1 MKSNRIAWLASLLL
15 SGTLLLP
22 AMDAVAQPAQKSAQ
36 KLKGKPTK
44 ASNQSKPNDPK
55 LSAKAVP
62 LPRPHPGRGTA
73 ASKLSG
79 AFAVSAFP
87 RTASDSASQ
96 LSSQA
101 PTRVSTAPVA
111 PPSPPVSPLD
121 LSTVKRALELIRRGK
136 ADEATSLKASLND
149 AGAAKLIEWAV
160 LRSNNGDGK
169 SFERYSAFVNA
180 NPGWPSVGM
189 LRRRAEGALW
199 DDSSPASKVL
209 AYFANTK
216 PSSAK
221 GRFALAR
228 AMIAQGDRAAA
239 QQLVREAWRND
250 NFGPDTESYA
260 LEEFGSLLSDADHK
274 ARMDRRLYE
283 DDSDALRIAKRLGA
297 AQLALAKAR
306 LAVNNQAG
314 NSKALLD
321 ALPAEVRKEPVYILS
336 RVQVL
341 RREDKITEA
350 GQLMASAPRDPDV
363 IIDTDEWWIERRLT
377 ARKLLDIGDAKLAY
391 RVASEAAIPGK
402 ENYRAEHQFTAG
414 WIALRFL
421 KDPQTAMGHFARIAN
436 GNDNPIAK
444 ARGAYWQGRAAEA
457 MGRQGEARQHYEAG
471 ARYPTAYYGQL
482 ARAKL
487 GHTEL
492 GLREPPRSNGPGR
505 NDLVRAVE
513 ILYSLGE
520 RDLIV
525 PIMADVA
532 DRTQDL
538 ATLRALADLTVQH
551 EDPRGMLLLGKG
563 AVANDL
569 PFDHYAFPTIGVPE
583 YTAIGPAVEPAVVY
597 SIVRQESQFNPKTV
611 SSANA
616 LGLMQVTP
624 AAGRYIAKK
633 HNVTFDQK
641 RLLNDSVYNTQMGS
655 AELGGVIQDYR
666 GSYILAFVAYNAG
679 RGRVK
684 EWVERY
690 GDPRDPKVD
699 PVDWV
704 ERIPFAETRNYVQRA
719 LENVQ
724 VYRARFGGGT
734 RLLIEADL
742 RRGASAN

>member
-1 MKSNRIAWLASLLL
+1 M
-15 SGTLLLP
+15 
-22 AMDAVAQPAQKSAQ
+22 
-36 KLKGKPTK
+36 
-44 ASNQSKPNDPK
+44 
-55 LSAKAVP
+55 
-62 LPRPHPGRGTA
+62 
-73 ASKLSG
+73 
-79 AFAVSAFP
+79 
-87 RTASDSASQ
+87 
-96 LSSQA
+96 
-101 PTRVSTAPVA
+101 A
-111 PPSPPVSPLD
+111 PPSAPLSGVD

-136 ADEATSLKASLND
+136 ADEATALKGSLND

-160 LRSNNGDGK
+160 LRSNSGDGK

-199 DDSSPASKVL
+199 DDNSPPNKVL
-209 AYFANTK
+209 AYFANTR

-228 AMIAQGDRAAA
+228 AMMAQGDRAAA

-260 LEEFGSLLSDADHK
+260 LEEFGGLLNTADHK
-274 ARMDRRLYE
+274 ARMNRRLYE
-283 DDSDALRIAKRLGA
+283 DDSDALRIAKRLGP

-306 LAVNNQAG
+306 LAVNNKAA
-314 NSKALLD
+314 NAKALLD
-321 ALPAEVRKEPVYILS
+321 ALPAEVRHDPVYILS
-336 RVQVL
+336 RVQIL
-341 RREDKITEA
+341 RRDDQIAEA

-363 IIDTDEWWIERRLT
+363 IVDTDEWWIERRLT
-377 ARKLLDIGDAKLAY
+377 ARKLLDIGDPKLAY
-391 RVASEAAIPGK
+391 RITSEAAIPGK

-421 KDPQTAMGHFARIAN
+421 KDPQTAMTHFARIAH
-436 GNDNPIAK
+436 GSDNPIAK

-457 MGRQGEARQHYEAG
+457 MGRQAEARQHYEIG
-471 ARYPTAYYGQL
+471 GRYPTAYYGQL

-487 GHTEL
+487 GHSEL
-492 GLREPPRSNGPGR
+492 GLREPPRPNGGR

-513 ILYSLGE
+513 ILYALGE
-520 RDLIV
+520 RDLII
-525 PIMADVA
+525 PFMADVA
-532 DRTQDL
+532 DRTQDPG
-538 ATLRALADLTVQH
+538 TLRSIADLAVRH

-569 PFDHYAFPTIGVPE
+569 PFDHYAFPTIGVPD
-583 YTAIGPAVEPAVVY
+583 YTPIGPAVEPAVVY

-641 RLLNDSVYNTQMGS
+641 RLLHDSVYNTQMGS

-666 GSYILAFVAYNAG
+666 GSYILSFVAYNAG

-690 GDPRDPKVD
+690 GDPRDPRVD

-742 RRGASAN
+742 RRGAVAN